1 MRRILLICSLLV
13 TFIANI
19 HAQYN
24 IERLLEAC
32 ETALGYQDYVVAIQ
46 YCNNIISNRPN
57 LYRAWFYRGVAKQS
71 LGDYQGAA
79 NDYDKAIQLNP
90 YVHELFRARAANN
103 LSLKQYG
110 AAVKDYT
117 KAISLQPDEREYWF
131 NRALAKF
138 YQGEIM
144 QSRLDLNGI
153 MKRWPDLPN
162 SYSLMAET
170 YLRENKVDSAKLW
183 LERTLKRNPYD
194 GSSWSVLGRIYL
206 QRNSWSQ
213 GNDAFSQAI
222 HYLPKVVNN
231 YTYRAM
237 CRVNLNQLR
246 LAMEDFDKAIDM
258 DPNSFLAHYN
268 RGLLRIT
275 VGDDNRAIQDFS
287 FVLRHEPRNLQARYN
302 RALLL
307 DRVGDYRS
315 AIDDY
320 TAVLKQF
327 PNFWIGLQ
335 NRARCYRRLGMVNR
349 AEIDEFRLLKAQLDK
364 RNGVQQRWSKAKLR
378 SVRRL
383 NDFDIEKYDQW
394 IELPDE
400 VSTTE
405 YTSKTRGYVQNI
417 KESTDLMPMFTLSY
431 HKYRNGLTELS
442 LGNSDVEIFN
452 QNKLVGQPIYISCRR
467 NRLEGDRTSSAF
479 SIQAKLTQ
487 QLASYLSPKDR
498 SILLLQRA
506 IAYMDAYDYTA
517 AQRDLDSCLV
527 ADSTMGLAYW
537 QQAVCTMELLKQKSI
552 RGEEQ
557 NLLRKKAISGLQIAK
572 KLCKE
577 SSYIIYDLANIY
589 AELGDYQQ
597 AISLY
602 TQVLLTHNKLAEAY
616 YNRGISYILSN
627 QKANGLADLSKA
639 GEEGC
644 YEAYSLMKQ
653 YGK

>member
-1 MRRILLICSLLV
+1 MRKILLTCCLLV

-19 HAQYN
+19 RAQYN

-79 NDYDKAIQLNP
+79 DDYNHAIQLNP
-90 YVHELFRARAANN
+90 YVHELFRARAANSLN
-103 LSLKQYG
+103 LKQYES
-110 AAVKDYT
+110 AVEDYT

-138 YQGEIM
+138 YNGEIK

-153 MKRWPDLPN
+153 IKRWPDLPN

-170 YLRENKVDSAKLW
+170 YLKENKVDSAKLW

-206 QRNSWSQ
+206 QRSAWAR
-213 GNDAFSQAI
+213 GNEAFSQAI

-275 VGDDNRAIQDFS
+275 VGDDNRAIQDFT
-287 FVLRHEPRNLQARYN
+287 FVLRHEPQNLQARYN

-307 DRVGDYRS
+307 DRVGEYKA
-315 AIDDY
+315 AIADY

-335 NRARCYRRLGMVNR
+335 SRARCYRRIGMIAK
-349 AEIDEFRLLKAQLDK
+349 AEMDEFHLLKAQLDK
-364 RNGVQQRWSKAKLR
+364 QNGVQQRWSKAKLR
-378 SVRRL
+378 RVRQL

-405 YTSKTRGYVQNI
+405 YSSKTRGFVQNM
-417 KESTDLMPMFTLSY
+417 KGSTELMPMFALSY
-431 HKYRNGLTELS
+431 YKYRNGLTELS
-442 LGNSDVEIFN
+442 LENRDVEVFN
-452 QNKLVGQPIYISCRR
+452 QHHSLQNPLYISYKR
-467 NRLEGDRTSSAF
+467 DSSSVEKSSLIFA
-479 SIQAKLTQ
+479 IQAKLTQ
-487 QLASYLSPKDR
+487 QLNRHPSAKEA

-506 IAYMDAYDYTA
+506 VAYMDTYDYVA
-517 AQRDLDSCLV
+517 AHRDLDSCLV

-537 QQAVCTMELLKQKSI
+537 QQAVCTMKQLRLKSTAVSD
-552 RGEEQ
+552 Q
-557 NLLRKKAISGLQIAK
+557 NLLRKAAINQLQMAQK
-572 KLCKE
+572 WCKDL
-577 SSYIIYDLANIY
+577 SYILYNLANIY
-589 AELGDYQQ
+589 AELGDYRQ

-602 TQVLLTHNKLAEAY
+602 TQVLSTHNKMAEAY
-616 YNRGISYILSN
+616 YNRGLSYILSN
-627 QKANGLADLSKA
+627 QKAKGLADLSKA